1 MNAAH
6 GPRAATLA
14 PEPSEDAPVRLPP
27 IRVRTGAGEVAG
39 FLRETGDAETGGFVP
54 LTFPARW
61 LALPAVRG
69 AILQLIGGS
78 GFLPVHEAQ
87 SFAYERELR
96 IETCYV
102 LAVEA
107 CRTATP
113 PRVILKMAVSTGEG
127 ETCAHLETVLRV
139 VPLNLGDVPFGTAIK

>member
-1 MNAAH
+1 MKAAH
-6 GPRAATLA
+6 DHAQSRDAMA

-39 FLRETGDAETGGFVP
+39 FLRETGDARTGSVVP
-54 LTFPARW
+54 VTFPARW
-61 LALPAVRG
+61 LALPAIRG
-69 AILQLIGGS
+69 LILQLIGGQ

-96 IETCYV
+96 IETDYV

-107 CRTATP
+107 RRTAKP
-113 PRVILKMAVSTGEG
+113 PRLTLKMAVSTGQG
-127 ETCAHLETVLRV
+127 EICAHLETVLRI
-139 VPLNLGDVPFGTAIK
+139 VPLNLEPVS

>member
-1 MNAAH
+1 MNAH
-6 GPRAATLA
+6 DLPAAALA
-14 PEPSEDAPVRLPP
+14 PEPTEDAPLRLPP

-39 FLRETGDAETGGFVP
+39 FLRETGGDRPGGFVP
-54 LTFPARW
+54 LTFPVRW

-69 AILQLIGGS
+69 LILQLIGGQ

-96 IETCYV
+96 IETDYV

-107 CRTATP
+107 RRKP
-113 PRVILKMAVSTGEG
+113 PRLTLRMAVSTGQG
-127 ETCAHLETVLRV
+127 EICGHLETVLRI
-139 VPLNLGDVPFGTAIK
+139 VPLNLEPAS